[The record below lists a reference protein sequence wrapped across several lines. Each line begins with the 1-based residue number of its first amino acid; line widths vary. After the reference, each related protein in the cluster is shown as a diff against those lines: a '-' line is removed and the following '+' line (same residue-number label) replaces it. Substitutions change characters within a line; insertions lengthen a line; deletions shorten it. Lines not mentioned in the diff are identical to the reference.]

1 MQLTNSYYYFTE
13 AIPPDTCQ
21 RIIDLGV
28 EKIEKER
35 SLGTNVEA
43 YTFGNEQK
51 GAKGP
56 DAVSQGE
63 LTAQDL
69 IEKGIENT
77 YIRDS
82 EVTWLTD
89 MWLYELI
96 VPFIDRANTLA
107 GWNWQ
112 FDYHESF
119 QFTVYKPGGFY
130 GWHKDGYSDHFGS
143 FKRYIYGVT
152 PEPLKEDGKLPNQY
166 TTDRRMVGKVRKISI
181 TINLNAPGDYDGGNL
196 KFDFGQHTTRSRF
209 HEVEEIRPRGSI
221 IVFPSF
227 LDHTVTPITRGTR
240 YSLVLW
246 TLGDPFK

>member
-1 MQLTNSYYYFTE
+1 MQLTNSYYYFIE
-13 AIPPDTCQ
+13 AIPPDVCQ

-35 SLGTNVEA
+35 STGVNVEA

-51 GAKGP
+51 SAKGP
-56 DAVSQGE
+56 DAVSQKE
-63 LTAQDL
+63 MTAQDL

-77 YIRDS
+77 YVRDS

-89 MWLYELI
+89 KWIYDLVLPYI
-96 VPFIDRANTLA
+96 NQANVLA

-112 FDYHESF
+112 FDYHETF

-130 GWHKDGYSDHFGS
+130 GWHKDGHSDQFGA

-152 PEPLKEDGKLPNQY
+152 PEPVRSDGKLPNQY
-166 TTDRRMVGKVRKISI
+166 TTDNKMVGKVRKISL
-181 TINLNAPGDYDGGNL
+181 TINLNSPGDYEGGNL
-196 KFDFGQHTTRSRF
+196 KFDFGQHTNRSRF
-209 HEVEEIRPRGSI
+209 HEVEEIRPRGSMV
-221 IVFPSF
+221 VFPSF
-227 LDHTVTPITRGTR
+227 LDHTVTPVTTGTR